1 MYRVLPQNKHIAWS
15 WQLVKES
22 FELSPSRKTS
32 IQLIRSLIV
41 SIVALV
47 VDFGGLIFLKEV
59 FNINYLVAATISFL
73 AGVTVNYILSV
84 KWVFADRKL
93 SSRKAEFI
101 IFVGICTI
109 GLGLNLAIIAGM
121 VQIGHLDYRVA
132 KAVSTVVVF
141 FWNFIARKK
150 ILY

>member
-15 WQLVKES
+15 WQLAKES
-22 FELSPSRKTS
+22 FEASPSSKTS

-41 SIVALV
+41 SVVALV
-47 VDFGGLIFLKEV
+47 IDFGGLIFLKEV
-59 FNINYLVAATISFL
+59 FSINYLIAATISFL
-73 AGVTVNYILSV
+73 AGVTVNYALSV
-84 KWVFADRKL
+84 KWVFAERKL
-93 SSRKAEFI
+93 ASRKAEFV
-101 IFVGICTI
+101 IFVFICTI

-121 VQIGHLDYRVA
+121 VQVGHLDYRVA
-132 KAVSTVVVF
+132 KAVSTIVVF